1 MGNYIP
7 SRLQAPRPVR
17 KPCRDCKEV
26 KPNDFQHF
34 GKKWNG
40 TRTEYTT
47 VDVCLTCRNA
57 KISQGMQ
64 KKWAVRKG
72 NEVRDVPQATSNDDE
87 NPLLKKLRE
96 EGLLK

>member
-1 MGNYIP
+1 MDKYIP

-17 KPCRDCKEV
+17 KACRDCKEV

-40 TRTEYTT
+40 TRTDYTT
-47 VDVCLTCRNA
+47 VDVCLVCRNA

-72 NEVRDVPQATSNDDE
+72 NEAPVVPQVTSGDDE

>member
-1 MGNYIP
+1 MSNYIP

-26 KPNDFQHF
+26 KPNDFKHF

-40 TRTEYTT
+40 SRTEYTT

-64 KKWAVRKG
+64 KKWAERRSESSDP
-72 NEVRDVPQATSNDDE
+72 NEELIR
-87 NPLLKKLRE
+87 LLSEPKEIK
-96 EGLLK
+96 

>member
-1 MGNYIP
+1 MATHIP

-17 KPCRDCKEV
+17 KACRDCREV

-40 TRTEYTT
+40 SRTEYTT

-64 KKWAVRKG
+64 KKWAARRSEGGDPNAELMRLIAESKK
-72 NEVRDVPQATSNDDE
+72 TS
-87 NPLLKKLRE
+87 
-96 EGLLK
+96 

>member
-1 MGNYIP
+1 MSTYIP

-17 KPCRDCKEV
+17 KACRDCKEV

-40 TRTEYTT
+40 TRTDYTT
-47 VDVCLTCRNA
+47 VDVCLVCRNA

-64 KKWAVRKG
+64 KKWAERRSESSDP
-72 NEVRDVPQATSNDDE
+72 NAELIR
-87 NPLLKKLRE
+87 LLSEPKEIK
-96 EGLLK
+96 